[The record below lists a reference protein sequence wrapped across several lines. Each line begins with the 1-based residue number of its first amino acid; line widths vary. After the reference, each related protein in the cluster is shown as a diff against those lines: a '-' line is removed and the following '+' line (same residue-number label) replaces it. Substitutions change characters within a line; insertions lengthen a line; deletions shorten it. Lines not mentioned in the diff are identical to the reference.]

1 VHDFWSIFFFF
12 SNIALDSFLFRSLF
26 DLVFGLVIIRFNKCQ
41 ILPKKPAT
49 EVEQNDSPHQSEKLT
64 KTSEKPS
71 YNKSCVTW
79 SKTSSKTQTRWP
91 KSTMTMPS
99 RSPKGNPA
107 EEKIKNVSTKEPRRK
122 II

>member
-1 VHDFWSIFFFF
+1 MNGFCQFSIFFF
-12 SNIALDSFLFRSLF
+12 NIALDSFLFRSLF

-49 EVEQNDSPHQSEKLT
+49 EVEQNDSPHQSEKST

-91 KSTMTMPS
+91 KSTMMTPL
-99 RSPKGNPA
+99 R
-107 EEKIKNVSTKEPRRK
+107 
-122 II
+122 